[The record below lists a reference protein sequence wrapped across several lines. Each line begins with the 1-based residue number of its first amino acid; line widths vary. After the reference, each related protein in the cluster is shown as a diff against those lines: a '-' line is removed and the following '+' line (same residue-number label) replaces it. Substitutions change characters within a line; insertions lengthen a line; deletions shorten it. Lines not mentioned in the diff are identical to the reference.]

1 MLSLISCREMEIIVK
16 MLEERQVGG
25 LSSEKTQAITAFSEH
40 PGDTRTVVDD
50 TDLSNAEVF
59 SLQTNSKD

>member
-1 MLSLISCREMEIIVK
+1 MEIIVK

-59 SLQTNSKD
+59 S